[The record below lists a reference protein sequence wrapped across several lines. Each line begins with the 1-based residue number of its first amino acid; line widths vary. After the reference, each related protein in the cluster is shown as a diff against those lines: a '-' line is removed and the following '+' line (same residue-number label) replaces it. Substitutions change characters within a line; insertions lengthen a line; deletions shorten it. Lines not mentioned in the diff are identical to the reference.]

1 MMGLRK
7 RVLKS
12 LATKTAL
19 PSDYVED
26 KRSPVVFRIVSKPK
40 SKTGM
45 YSRINKLNSFV
56 ANDGEIESMLDAFAS
71 FQQDDYAMTDA
82 EAIAISGTA
91 KKNRPAVRAQSLQ
104 PEIEVHGEKQ

>member
-40 SKTGM
+40 KKTGM
-45 YSRINKLNSFV
+45 CGRINKLNSFI
-56 ANDGEIESMLDAFAS
+56 AN
-71 FQQDDYAMTDA
+71 TDA
-82 EAIAISGTA
+82 
-91 KKNRPAVRAQSLQ
+91 
-104 PEIEVHGEKQ
+104 IEVYGEKQ